1 MSRLT
6 KFIESLQRNVVVIQ
20 SKTTNSQYF
29 ELGSTKIRVS
39 DHFSEREN
47 AGHIQIVI
55 PFNSKTIY
63 LCKIKEGAPILSYT
77 LKELKQFISNY
88 VLINNIKQHT
98 KDFESNKDKVAKE
111 QSEKDKL
118 EYQKEQEVIAKVVA
132 KVNDSAALSKLL
144 GFDIDNPTKRL
155 VPNNYI
161 KCTQDI
167 KRQCKFKL
175 GDLGDKKRKV
185 IREQLIGSNLT
196 WIEIIK
202 ALKEA
207 KETKILKKDA
217 ITITK
222 WVLTKIK

>member
-20 SKTTNSQYF
+20 SKSTNSQYF
-29 ELGSTKIRVS
+29 ELGATKIRVS
-39 DHFSEREN
+39 DHFSDRES
-47 AGHIQIVI
+47 AGHIQVVI

-63 LCKIKEGAPILSYT
+63 LCRIKEGTPVLTYT

-98 KDFESNKDKVAKE
+98 KNFETTKDKIAKE

-118 EYQKEQEVIAKVVA
+118 EYQKEQEALAKVET

-155 VPNNYI
+155 IPVNYI

-175 GDLGDKKRKV
+175 GDLSDKKRKA
-185 IREQLIGSNLT
+185 IREQLIASNLT

-217 ITITK
+217 VTITK
-222 WVLTKIK
+222 WILTKIK